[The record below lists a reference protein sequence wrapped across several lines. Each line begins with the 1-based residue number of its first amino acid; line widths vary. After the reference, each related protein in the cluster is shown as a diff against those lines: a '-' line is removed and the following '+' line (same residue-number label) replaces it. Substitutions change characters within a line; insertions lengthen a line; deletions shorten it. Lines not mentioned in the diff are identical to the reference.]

1 MSTQNLIALF
11 LGILFLIISSW
22 MLFTFHKFNK
32 ILSSKVIEK
41 SGLSYNYIKNGYI
54 VSIICTIFAILTTII
69 LSINLYLN

>member
-11 LGILFLIISSW
+11 LSILFLIISSW
-22 MLFTFHKFNK
+22 MLFTFYKFNK
-32 ILSSKVIEK
+32 ILNNNVIQK

-54 VSIICTIFAILTTII
+54 FSIICTIFAILTSII